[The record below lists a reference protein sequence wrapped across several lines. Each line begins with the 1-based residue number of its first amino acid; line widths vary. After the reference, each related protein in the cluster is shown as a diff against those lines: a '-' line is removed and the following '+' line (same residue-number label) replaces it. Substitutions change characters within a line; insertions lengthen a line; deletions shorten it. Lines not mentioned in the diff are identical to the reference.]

1 MELVLD
7 LGSELDMERLEAHLA
22 ERGLTLE
29 DVLTVAEWA
38 VPRKKGDRMY
48 AYGRGLGGRL
58 VVVVLA
64 ERGGSWR
71 PRTAWQMDATEERWW
86 RKQGGR

>member
-38 VPRKKGDRMY
+38 VPRKKGDR
-48 AYGRGLGGRL
+48 R
-58 VVVVLA
+58 
-64 ERGGSWR
+64 
-71 PRTAWQMDATEERWW
+71 
-86 RKQGGR
+86 